1 MTIGEIIFVLILLL
15 TLFGAVGT
23 ALSSSMIYAL
33 IALVVTMFG
42 IAGLYIFLNAPF
54 IAMMQIL
61 IYVGAICIL
70 IVFAIMIAGP
80 RYMPLKRPKGWTGVK
95 KVFAAAIV
103 SLFTFV
109 VFVNF
114 LAGSF
119 RPYNDISSIT
129 TKDLGRAL
137 FDTYMLPF
145 ELISLLI
152 VVSIVGAIMLA
163 LFSKGEK

>member
-1 MTIGEIIFVLILLL
+1 MTFGEIIFILMILV
-15 TLFGAVGT
+15 TVFGALAT
-23 ALSSSMIYAL
+23 ALMSSMIYAL
-33 IALVVTMFG
+33 IGLIVTMFG
-42 IAGLYIFLNAPF
+42 IAGLYIYLNAPF

-70 IVFAIMIAGP
+70 IVFAVMIAGP
-80 RYMPLKRPKGWTGVK
+80 HYLRRRPPKGWTRLGKLAGAFIVSAFSFVAFMSFIK
-95 KVFAAAIV
+95 GGFKVDSNIAAI
-103 SLFTFV
+103 S
-109 VFVNF
+109 
-114 LAGSF
+114 
-119 RPYNDISSIT
+119 

-145 ELISLLI
+145 ELISVLI